1 MSDTSNSTESKPRR
15 RGFRLALL
23 LGVPFLAAV
32 AGGAIYLE
40 GGRYITTDNAYVS
53 AQKVLIT
60 PEVSGKIASIAV
72 SEGQHLKAGDVL
84 FSLDQKPYELAL
96 EEAQAQM
103 ARTADEF
110 SALKDKFAGMDE
122 QISLSRETLALR
134 QSEVD
139 RKTALRDSRV
149 VSNADVETE
158 RINLQDAKQSLSTLE
173 VDQRDIRNQL
183 GGSIDVQ
190 LEDYAP
196 YRAAKATVERAQ
208 WNLEQTTLRAPVDGI
223 ATQVPNIQLGRYLSA
238 GTTVFA
244 VVKDTDVWVDANP
257 KETDITYLEPGQD
270 VSVSIDAF
278 PGEPLKGRVSS
289 ISPATGSVFSLIPA
303 QNASGNWV
311 KVVQR
316 VPVKVEFLPGQHMSR
331 LRAGMSVNVEIDT
344 HRSRSLATLF
354 GTEAVAQTAQQ

>member
-1 MSDTSNSTESKPRR
+1 MSDTPNPAEAKPRR
-15 RGFRLALL
+15 RGLRFALL
-23 LGVPFLAAV
+23 LGVPLMAAV

-40 GGRYITTDNAYVS
+40 GGRYISTDNAYVS

-110 SALKDKFAGMDE
+110 SALKDKFAGMDK
-122 QISLSRETLALR
+122 QINLSRETLALR

-139 RKTALRDSRV
+139 RKTALRDLRV

-223 ATQVPNIQLGRYLSA
+223 ATQVPNIQLGRYLAA